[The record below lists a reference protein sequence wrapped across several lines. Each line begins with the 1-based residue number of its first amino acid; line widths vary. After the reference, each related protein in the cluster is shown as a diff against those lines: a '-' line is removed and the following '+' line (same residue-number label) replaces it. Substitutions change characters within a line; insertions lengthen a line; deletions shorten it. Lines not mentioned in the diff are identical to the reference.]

1 MGFKLEDIDDV
12 RGATIVDREGAK
24 IGEVED
30 AFLER
35 QTGRP
40 AWAAVK
46 TGLFG
51 RRHTLVPIT
60 DAFLNPN
67 GEVQVPLAKDQVKE
81 APNIEPGQEL
91 TPELERKMWE
101 HYGMSGY
108 EEWRGEDQTRGLGLP
123 DDDEDVAAQDAAPV
137 MVRLRRVV
145 LVVVAP
151 VGDDDR
157 VRGHVTS

>member
-12 RGATIVDREGAK
+12 RGATMVDKEGAK
-24 IGEVED
+24 IGDVED
-30 AFLER
+30 VFLDR

-51 RRHTLVPIT
+51 RKHTLVPIT

-67 GEVQVPLAKDQVKE
+67 GEVQVPVAKNQVKE

-91 TPELERKMWE
+91 TPELEREMWE
-101 HYGMSGY
+101 HYGMGGY
-108 EEWRGEDQTRGLGLP
+108 QDWRGDDQTRGLGLP
-123 DDDEDVAAQDAAPV
+123 DDAEDAEAQDILPV
-137 MVRLRRVV
+137 MLRLRRVV
-145 LVVVAP
+145 LVAVVP
-151 VGDDDR
+151 VADED
-157 VRGHVTS
+157 